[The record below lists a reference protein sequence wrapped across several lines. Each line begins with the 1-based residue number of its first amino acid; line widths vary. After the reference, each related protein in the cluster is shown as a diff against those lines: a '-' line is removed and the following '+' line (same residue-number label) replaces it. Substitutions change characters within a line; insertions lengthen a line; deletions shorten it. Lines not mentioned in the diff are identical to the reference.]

1 MTFSAENPDSD
12 DNNGKRRNLRP
23 LANLFPYLM
32 NYKMRVV
39 AALAFLVLAAA
50 TTPTLPL
57 AVRRMLDSGFTNADS
72 QLIGQ
77 YFLALIGI
85 AGLLAISSAGRY
97 YFVIWLGE
105 RVVADLR
112 REVFAH
118 LTNLSASFS
127 TKPRP
132 ANSYRA

>member
-50 TTPTLPL
+50 TTLTLPL

-85 AGLLAISSAGRY
+85 AGLLAI
-97 YFVIWLGE
+97 
-105 RVVADLR
+105 
-112 REVFAH
+112 
-118 LTNLSASFS
+118 
-127 TKPRP
+127 
-132 ANSYRA
+132 